1 MELQT
6 ENWSCGVHRQLAAG
20 ESIGDGCPERFAVA
34 DLQVGF
40 PRFCGQ
46 WLKQLSC

>member
-34 DLQVGF
+34 DLRVRPASGSVSYC
-40 PRFCGQ
+40 RER
-46 WLKQLSC
+46 